1 MKPNPRRLVVSSG
14 LEAPASCRLTRSG
27 RPKPATCRRPGLSA
41 FRSSYQIFGLA
52 SLAIVSAGLLCAQVP
67 WGYGPPPG
75 GPTPNTPMA
84 QRSAQTTVQSQVTW
98 FQSSTRTAS
107 NYGGGGY
114 GVVWQQF
121 QMLQGAFNAFR
132 ATLTQQQLSWG
143 ANELAELDAGLGILQ
158 EAFTNYQQ
166 DVADGQSSTSA
177 FNNMCQVLRQASG
190 VWLQEFNS
198 DCNRLRV
205 GWQ

>member
-1 MKPNPRRLVVSSG
+1 MKPNPKELIAPSR
-14 LEAPASCRLTRSG
+14 LEA
-27 RPKPATCRRPGLSA
+27 PATCRRSGLSA
-41 FRSSYQIFGLA
+41 FRSSCQVLGLA
-52 SLAIVSAGLLCAQVP
+52 ALAILSAGLLCAQVP
-67 WGYGPPPG
+67 WGYWPPPA
-75 GPTPNTPMA
+75 GPTPTTPMA

-98 FQSSTRTAS
+98 FQNSTQTAS
-107 NYGGGGY
+107 NYGDGGY
-114 GVVWQQF
+114 GIVWQQF
-121 QMLQGAFNAFR
+121 QALQGAFNAFK
-132 ATLTQQQLSWG
+132 ATLTQRQLSAG
-143 ANELAELDAGLGILQ
+143 ANELAELDAGLGILE

-198 DCNRLRV
+198 DCSRLQV